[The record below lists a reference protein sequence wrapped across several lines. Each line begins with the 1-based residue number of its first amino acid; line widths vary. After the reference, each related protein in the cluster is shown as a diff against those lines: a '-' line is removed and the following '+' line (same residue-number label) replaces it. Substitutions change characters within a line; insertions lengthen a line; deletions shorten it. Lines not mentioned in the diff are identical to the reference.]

1 MFACICHAEQSSGA
15 SRCDGPAAYTGAAYT
30 GKVRPRSYLDH
41 AATTETRPTALEAFA
56 EHSVRRGNASALHS
70 SGRGAKLA
78 VEDARDRLAS
88 TLGAHPSEIIFTAG
102 GTEADNLALKGLWWA
117 RRADPQHGAARRR
130 ILLTG
135 IEHHAVL
142 DTVTWLEA
150 HEGAE
155 LEFIPVSATGRVD
168 EDAWRAALADAPETI
183 ALATMMW
190 ANNEIGTVQPVAQ
203 LAQWCR
209 DAEVPFHVDAVQAF
223 GILDLDFAA
232 VGATTLAVSG
242 HKIGAPVGIGALV
255 TRRDA
260 AVTPLLHGGGQE
272 RDIRSGTI
280 PGPLIA
286 AFAAAAEEASSQLP
300 AERARL
306 AGLRDR
312 LIEGIRTAIPD
323 AQVQGELDVDPETG
337 ERLAPGTRRL
347 PGNVHV
353 SFPGCE
359 GDSLLF
365 GLDMAGVESST
376 GSACTAGVSRPSHVL
391 IAAGADESTA
401 RSTQRFSL
409 GHTSS
414 AADVDHV
421 LDVLPAVYEQ
431 ARRAGMAGEDSRIR
445 TANSHRSR

>member
-1 MFACICHAEQSSGA
+1 M
-15 SRCDGPAAYTGAAYT
+15 
-30 GKVRPRSYLDH
+30 RPRSYLDH
-41 AATTETRPTALEAFA
+41 AATTEIRPVALEAFA
-56 EHSVRRGNASALHS
+56 ELSARRGNASALHS

-78 VEDARDRLAS
+78 LEDARDRLAG
-88 TLGAHPSEIIFTAG
+88 TLGAHPSEVILTAG

-117 RRADPQHGAARRR
+117 RRADPVHGSIRRR

-142 DTVTWLEA
+142 DTVAWLEE

-155 LEFIPVSATGRVD
+155 LEFIPVAATGRVD
-168 EDAWRAALADAPETI
+168 EDAWSAALADAPETI
-183 ALATMMW
+183 ALATLMW
-190 ANNEIGTVQPVAQ
+190 ANNEIGTVQPVHR
-203 LAQWCR
+203 LAAACR
-209 DAEVPFHVDAVQAF
+209 EAGVPLHVDAVQAF
-223 GILDLDFAA
+223 GALEIDFTTL
-232 VGATTLAVSG
+232 GATTLAISG
-242 HKIGAPVGIGALV
+242 HKIGAPIGIGALLI
-255 TRRDA
+255 RRDA
-260 AVTPLLHGGGQE
+260 VVTPLLHGGGQE
-272 RDIRSGTI
+272 REIRSGTL
-280 PGPLIA
+280 PGPLLA
-286 AFAAAAEEASSQLP
+286 AFAAAAEEATADLP

-312 LIEGIRTAIPD
+312 LIAGIRQAIPE
-323 AQVQGELDVDPETG
+323 AQLQGEIDRDPDTG
-337 ERLAPGTRRL
+337 EPLEPGTRRL
-347 PGNVHV
+347 PGNVHF

-391 IAAGADESTA
+391 IAAGADEATA

-414 AADVDHV
+414 DADVDHV

-431 ARRAGMAGEDSRIR
+431 ARRAGMAGEDSSIR

>member
-1 MFACICHAEQSSGA
+1 M
-15 SRCDGPAAYTGAAYT
+15 
-30 GKVRPRSYLDH
+30 RPRSYLDH
-41 AATTETRPTALEAFA
+41 AATTPTRQAALEAFA
-56 EHSVRRGNASALHS
+56 ELSARGGNASALHS

-88 TLGAHPSEIIFTAG
+88 TLGAHASEIIFTAG

-117 RRADPQHGAARRR
+117 RRAQTGPAAERRR

-142 DTVTWLEA
+142 DTVSWLEEY
-150 HEGAE
+150 EGAE

-168 EDAWRAALADAPETI
+168 EEAWRAALADAPETI
-183 ALATMMW
+183 ALATLMW
-190 ANNEIGTVQPVAQ
+190 ANNEIGTVQPVER
-203 LAQWCR
+203 LAQACR
-209 DAEVPFHVDAVQAF
+209 EAGVPFHVDGVQAF
-223 GILDLDFAA
+223 GILDVDFARL
-232 VGATTLAVSG
+232 GATTLAISG

-260 AVTPLLHGGGQE
+260 VVTPLLHGGGQE
-272 RDIRSGTI
+272 RDIRSGTL

-286 AFAAAAEEASSQLP
+286 AFAAAAEEATAQLP
-300 AERARL
+300 AERERL
-306 AGLRDR
+306 AGLRDA
-312 LIEGIRTAIPD
+312 LIERIQTAIPD
-323 AQVQGELDVDPETG
+323 ARVQGELDVDPDTG
-337 ERLAPGTRRL
+337 EPLAPGTRRL
-347 PGNVHV
+347 PGNVHFC
-353 SFPGCE
+353 FPGCE

-365 GLDMAGVESST
+365 GLDMARVESST

-391 IAAGADESTA
+391 IAAGADEATA